1 MTFFFA
7 NMRALA
13 LAARCD
19 SALRCKFAYHPT
31 GVFSPQPMLKHYLDL
46 PREVYFLCLGMFL
59 TRCGTVFLPF
69 LTLYFTRELHTSV
82 ELATLSMT
90 CYGIGAIGGGIVGG
104 HLADR
109 FGRKTT
115 MLTALFGSALVLVAL
130 GSIRSVPL
138 VMATI
143 TLYAFVADLFRPAV
157 QAMIADLTEPAKRP
171 YAFGLNYMA
180 INLGF
185 GIGPALGE
193 WLIARSFSYLFYA
206 TACSSL
212 FFFLFV
218 LVLLPE
224 SLRSR
229 ARTAEITTKSD
240 TSGFLDALGLIAR
253 DRVFLAFCTGTFF
266 ISLVY
271 LQGMSTFPIYLQ
283 SLPGEPRP
291 YGNIILV
298 NGLIIAFTQI
308 FVTAAVVR
316 FDRFHVLAVASLVT
330 AIGFGL
336 FGVADTTGQF
346 MLAVAVWTLGEMMQT
361 PMLAPIVSDIAPP
374 ELRARYMGVLSIAFT
389 GANAFGA
396 PLGGLML
403 QHAGG
408 KALWTSAFV
417 IALLGGVCYW
427 LCRTPMRA
435 RLTLQPA
442 ASAAP

>member
-1 MTFFFA
+1 MSLVCRNT
-7 NMRALA
+7 RALA
-13 LAARCD
+13 LGARFD
-19 SALRCKFAYHPT
+19 SALRQKFAYDPL
-31 GVFSPQPMLKHYLDL
+31 GAAVPQPMLKHYLEL

-59 TRCGTVFLPF
+59 HRCGTVFMPF
-69 LTLYFTRELHTSV
+69 LTLYFTRELHTSI

-90 CYGIGAIGGGIVGG
+90 CFGFGAVCGGIVGG

-109 FGRKTT
+109 FGRKLT
-115 MLTALFGSALVLVAL
+115 MLTALLGGALVLVAL

-143 TLYAFVADLFRPAV
+143 ALYAFVADLFRPAV

-185 GIGPALGE
+185 GVGPALGE

-206 TACSSL
+206 TACSTL
-212 FFFLFV
+212 VFFVFV
-218 LVLLPE
+218 LTLLPE
-224 SLRSR
+224 TLRSR
-229 ARTAEITTKSD
+229 VQASERAADSEST
-240 TSGFLDALGLIAR
+240 GFLAALGFIAR
-253 DRVFLAFCTGTFF
+253 DRIFLAFCVGTFL

-271 LQGMSTFPIYLQ
+271 LQGLSTFPIYLQ

-291 YGNIILV
+291 YGHIILV

-316 FDRFHVLAVASLVT
+316 FDRFRVLAVASFVT

-336 FGVADTTGQF
+336 FGLCDTTWQF
-346 MLAVAVWTLGEMMQT
+346 MLSVAVWTIGEMMQT
-361 PMLAPIVSDIAPP
+361 PMLAPIISEIAPP

-396 PLGGLML
+396 PLGGLLL

-408 KALWTSAFV
+408 RTLWTSAFFV
-417 IALLGGVCYW
+417 ALLGGVCYW
-427 LCRTPMRA
+427 ACRIPMRA
-435 RLTLQPA
+435 RMTPRA
-442 ASAAP
+442 VVSATP